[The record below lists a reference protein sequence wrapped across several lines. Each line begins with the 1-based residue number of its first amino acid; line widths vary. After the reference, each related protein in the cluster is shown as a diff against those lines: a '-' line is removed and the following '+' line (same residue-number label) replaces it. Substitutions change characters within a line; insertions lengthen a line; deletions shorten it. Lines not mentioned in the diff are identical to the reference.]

1 MPPEPVVNHLAAQ
14 HWAELTPC
22 SSLILYYICVAYT
35 FIVVPDDQKNGGPRS
50 FPC

>member
-1 MPPEPVVNHLAAQ
+1 MPLEPVVNHLAAQ